1 MKSCQIVDIDI
12 RTDKRGWVV
21 EPIRAEDLASGRIRN
36 IHIVSMEPGAV
47 RGNHYH
53 LNRTEHTVII
63 GFPCEFMVLNRQ
75 TQDTESLTKSYE
87 KPLLLSIPPNVTHA
101 FKNPGDHIIYLIC
114 YSDQEFDSDN
124 PDVMAHKILE

>member
-12 RTDKRGWVV
+12 KTDERGWVI
-21 EPIRAEDLASGRIRN
+21 EPLCTEDLASGKIRN

-53 LNRTEHTVII
+53 LNRTEYTVII
-63 GFPCEFMVLNRQ
+63 GFPCEFMVLDRR
-75 TQDTESLTKSYE
+75 TQETESLTKSYE
-87 KPLLLSIPPNVTHA
+87 KPLLLKIPPNVTHT

-114 YSDQEFDSDN
+114 YSDQEFDSNDL
-124 PDVMAHKILE
+124 DVITDKILE